1 MSTNQQI
8 STAIRALLSSK
19 GLTVTGLAKELGMTR
34 ESVGRRLSGKQIWN
48 VDELDVAA
56 RYMGFPDAFAINE
69 LARSFAEAS
78 ERLAV

>member
-19 GLTVTGLAKELGMTR
+19 GLTVTGLAKELGVTR
-34 ESVGRRLSGKQIWN
+34 ESVGRRLSGKQTWN
-48 VDELDVAA
+48 LDELDIAA

-69 LARSFAEAS
+69 LARLLAEAS
-78 ERLAV
+78 ERLTV

>member
-1 MSTNQQI
+1 
-8 STAIRALLSSK
+8 
-19 GLTVTGLAKELGMTR
+19 MTR